1 MKKRIR
7 HLGATWLFLT
17 LILGGCAV
25 KTSPSVFGQ
34 DRQEIDWDY
43 AAVFGDE
50 LASINMSTGEKATL
64 RRLKDKFSLKLEKSS
79 KVIDIPYA
87 TSAKLV
93 QTEAIGDTTLIVIA
107 APRNGCPM
115 RHMVYSIA
123 GKTGQWWPLDE
134 TTTCKVAPEITRR
147 DETVFFDS
155 PAPYGGFY
163 RQTYYGGNLSNPQY
177 LSASRRQVAPAD
189 RAATPTKQDAP
200 SKTSKPSTTTAS
212 ASAPKGK
219 AVPKSEL
226 PAPISFGESKAK
238 PVTVTLE

>member
-17 LILGGCAV
+17 LILGGCAI

-34 DRQEIDWDY
+34 DRQEIDLDY
-43 AAVFGDE
+43 AAVFGEE
-50 LASINMSTGEKATL
+50 LASINMATGEKVTL

-87 TSAKLV
+87 TSAKFV
-93 QTEAIGDTTLIVIA
+93 QTEAMGDTTLIVIA
-107 APRNGCPM
+107 APRNGCQM
-115 RHMVYSIA
+115 RHMVYSIT

-147 DETVFFDS
+147 DETVFFDTA
-155 PAPYGGFY
+155 APYGGFF
-163 RQTYYGGNLSNPQY
+163 RQTYYGGNLSTPQF
-177 LSASRRQVAPAD
+177 LAAPAG

-200 SKTSKPSTTTAS
+200 SKTNKPSTTSAR

-219 AVPKSEL
+219 AVSKSEL